1 MVSTSPY
8 NRTIINKTMKKRK
21 ILLLLFIIR
30 FRQCQGNYRSSV
42 AYRDNYPF
50 INKISFIIDNNNK

>member
-1 MVSTSPY
+1 MIY
-8 NRTIINKTMKKRK
+8 II
-21 ILLLLFIIR
+21 IIIIR

-50 INKISFIIDNNNK
+50 INIICFIIDKNNT